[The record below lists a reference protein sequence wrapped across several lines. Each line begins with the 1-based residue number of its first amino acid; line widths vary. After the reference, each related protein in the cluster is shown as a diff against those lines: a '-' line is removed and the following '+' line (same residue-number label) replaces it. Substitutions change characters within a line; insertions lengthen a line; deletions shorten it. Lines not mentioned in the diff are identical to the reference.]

1 MIYNIQFAKSICT
14 NRWES
19 CEY

>member
-14 NRWES
+14 DRWES